1 MVKKPIIPMTFKVD
15 WFAFTVNES
24 LDKDFKLLKK
34 FGYDLSLFDEVSG
47 KNFFNAGYSLCGGF
61 VKLFYNSP
69 NLPKQKGSSDLHDYI
84 FTGVG
89 CSDLAEKIGGK
100 WLDLF
105 KYLKDFGVNFRRID
119 IALDDFNN
127 PALIDFP
134 RIERKLQRKEFRS
147 SKRQYNI
154 LRDVSTSGEL
164 AGESVYLGSRGGS
177 NHSLLRIYQKY
188 LQMVGKHEES
198 QMPLEALKSG
208 SWIRWELEITKDKA
222 NAMINLILRNQSISK
237 SYYSILRDVVEFV
250 NPIKT
255 KSGQVQKNKARW
267 PVCRWWL
274 DFLHGVE
281 KAKLQ
286 DPEKTFDLGSAL
298 DWVRFSVVPTL
309 QMLAEIYDSKMG
321 VDFYSVLAGLDP
333 MEYSKKQKRLI
344 LESGYIS
351 KKELQIYLDYFVK
364 GPKQN
369 DV

>member
-1 MVKKPIIPMTFKVD
+1 M
-15 WFAFTVNES
+15 
-24 LDKDFKLLKK
+24 
-34 FGYDLSLFDEVSG
+34 
-47 KNFFNAGYSLCGGF
+47 
-61 VKLFYNSP
+61 
-69 NLPKQKGSSDLHDYI
+69 PKQKGSSDLHDYI

-222 NAMINLILRNQSISK
+222 NAMIDLILRNQSISK
-237 SYYSILRDVVEFV
+237 AIIRYCVMLWSLLIRLKQNRGRFKRIKPAGLCAGGGLIFYTALKKLSFKILKR
-250 NPIKT
+250 PLILALRLI
-255 KSGQVQKNKARW
+255 G
-267 PVCRWWL
+267 L
-274 DFLHGVE
+274 DF
-281 KAKLQ
+281 
-286 DPEKTFDLGSAL
+286 
-298 DWVRFSVVPTL
+298 
-309 QMLAEIYDSKMG
+309 
-321 VDFYSVLAGLDP
+321 
-333 MEYSKKQKRLI
+333 RLC
-344 LESGYIS
+344 L
-351 KKELQIYLDYFVK
+351 LCRC
-364 GPKQN
+364 
-369 DV
+369 